1 MRMLLSLLALT
12 LAALSTAQSHEV
24 TFSPQSIIVNPRP
37 TFEVDVFVDKA
48 ADRYAYPVYTVGESI
63 RIGVRVSED
72 SYVYLFNVRADGGI
86 TQILP
91 NRLDADGENN
101 FLRAGETRYFPPQ
114 GAPYTFD
121 VAPPTGLDKVIAVA
135 SRERL
140 DTAQLAEFRREGNF
154 DVSLQGEQS
163 FAETLSIVVRPIP
176 QNAWV
181 TDTALFYVTRR
192 GETPPPPP
200 FGTLEIRS
208 EPRARAYV
216 DGQFVGETPVSFGT
230 NVGQHTVRLER
241 DGYAPFE
248 ATVNVRG
255 GETQRVSANL
265 ARLVRTGELLVQ
277 GNVGGAEVF
286 LDGEYRGSLAS
297 GSGELLLRDL
307 AAGEYRLRVSAP
319 GFESVER
326 NVTVRANERT
336 QVRLSQPRLARE
348 GTVRFETDPSG
359 AEVFVGGE
367 RVGTTPL
374 ELRLSA
380 GEHQVRFTLRNYRDT
395 TLRFN
400 VAAGGRQT
408 LSLALERQ
416 PSSALFD
423 RLGLTPFPDA
433 RTRRLDQSRDS
444 VRYEFETRSSLQTVY
459 EHFHRQLTDAGWQR
473 INLEFRGTSGR
484 VNADYR
490 QGDNQLEFRLNQS
503 GRSGNY
509 RLDLKLDD

>member
-1 MRMLLSLLALT
+1 MLLSLLVLT
-12 LAALSTAQSHEV
+12 FAALSTAQSDEV
-24 TFSPQSIIVNPRP
+24 TFSPQSIIVNPKP
-37 TFEVDVFVDKA
+37 TFEVDVFVDKP
-48 ADRYAYPVYTVGESI
+48 ADRYAYPMYTIGESI

-72 SYVYLFNVRADGGI
+72 SHVYLFNVRADGGI

-114 GAPYTFD
+114 DAPYTFD

-154 DVSLQGEQS
+154 DVSPQGEQS

-176 QNAWV
+176 QEAWV
-181 TDTALFYVTRR
+181 TDTALFYVTRQ

-200 FGTLEIRS
+200 FGMLEIRS

-216 DGQFVGETPVSFGT
+216 DGQFVGETPVTFGT
-230 NVGQHTVRLER
+230 NAGQHTVRLTR
-241 DGYAPFE
+241 DGYTQFE
-248 ATVNVRG
+248 TTVTVRG

-265 ARLVRTGELLVQ
+265 AQAVRTGELLVQ
-277 GNVGGAEVF
+277 GNVGGAEVY

-297 GSGELLLRDL
+297 GSDELLLRDL
-307 AAGEYRLRVSAP
+307 AAGEYRLRVSAS
-319 GFESVER
+319 GFENVER
-326 NVTVRANERT
+326 RVTVRANERT
-336 QVRLSQPRLARE
+336 QVRVSQPRIARE

-359 AEVFVGGE
+359 AEVFVDGE

-374 ELRLSA
+374 ETRLAA
-380 GEHQVRFTLRNYRDT
+380 GERQVRFVRSGYRDT
-395 TLRFN
+395 ILRFD
-400 VAAGGRQT
+400 VEAGGRQT
-408 LSLALERQ
+408 LSLTLERQ
-416 PSSALFD
+416 PGSALFD
-423 RLGLTPFPDA
+423 RFGLTPLSDA
-433 RTRRLDQSRDS
+433 RTRRLDQSRDA

-459 EHFHRQLTDAGWQR
+459 EHFHRQLADTGWQR
-473 INLEFRGTSGR
+473 VNLEFRGTSGR

-490 QGDNQLEFRLNQS
+490 QGNNQLEFRLNRSSQ
-503 GRSGNY
+503 SGNY
-509 RLDLKLDD
+509 RLGLKLDD